1 MSKTIIQ
8 DVVFKNTT
16 PKALYELYIDGEK
29 HSIATGAPANI
40 SAKEG
45 SEYSAHSGYIT
56 GKTLQLVKNKLIVQS
71 WRAQSW
77 SADDI
82 DSTFI
87 IYLEATGLLILY
99 YMQFMQMFRI
109 AQQTVLIQVGIKCIG
124 NPGDYILR
132 EHQLLKHPCKDLVFQ
147 DLKLYSSV

>member
-1 MSKTIIQ
+1 MPKTIIQ

-29 HSIATGAPANI
+29 HSIATGAPAKI

-45 SEYSAHSGYIT
+45 SEYSVHSGYIT
-56 GKTLQLVKNKLIVQS
+56 GKNLQLVKNKLIVQS

-87 IYLEATGLLILY
+87 IYLEPQGSDTLLHAVHANLPDGAADSVNSGWHKMYWEPWRLY
-99 YMQFMQMFRI
+99 LAGTPI
-109 AQQTVLIQVGIKCIG
+109 AKA
-124 NPGDYILR
+124 
-132 EHQLLKHPCKDLVFQ
+132 
-147 DLKLYSSV
+147 SM

>member
-16 PKALYELYIDGEK
+16 SKDLYELYMDEEK
-29 HSIATGAPANI
+29 HSIATGAPAKI

-56 GKTLQLVKNKLIVQS
+56 GKNLQLIKDRLIVQS

-77 SADDI
+77 SVNDV

-87 IYLEATGLLILY
+87 IYLEPQGADTLLHAVHANLY
-99 YMQFMQMFRI
+99 WEPWRLYLAGTPI
-109 AQQTVLIQVGIKCIG
+109 AKA
-124 NPGDYILR
+124 
-132 EHQLLKHPCKDLVFQ
+132 
-147 DLKLYSSV
+147 SM